1 MLYFDTSFLVPLVV
15 KEETSE
21 AIAEFVGELPV
32 EKLTIRDWTKVEL
45 SSVLALRVR
54 MGRLTP
60 TEAADA
66 AARFESTI
74 KRSFTILLPSVED
87 FDRAKEFLKR
97 HKLGLRAGDALHLA
111 IASNHRAE
119 AIYSLDKTM
128 LKAGKSLGLPLSS
141 GIRLAGYSQ

>member
-32 EKLTIRDWTKVEL
+32 EKLTISHWTKVEL

-97 HKLGLRAGDALHLA
+97 HKLGLRAGDALHL
-111 IASNHRAE
+111 
-119 AIYSLDKTM
+119 
-128 LKAGKSLGLPLSS
+128 
-141 GIRLAGYSQ
+141 